1 MKKIVTTDRAPQA
14 IGPYSQ
20 GVKAGGFLFLSG
32 QIALEPATGE
42 LVGGGVA
49 LETERIME
57 NIAGVLAAAG
67 LDFDAVVKSTIYLT
81 DLASFGLVNGIYG
94 KRFPVTPPA
103 RSTVQVAAL
112 PRGACVEIEVIALL
126 AVHAP

>member
-1 MKKIVTTDRAPQA
+1 MKEIIVTERAPQA

-32 QIALEPATGE
+32 QIALDPATGE
-42 LVGGGVA
+42 LVSGGVA
-49 LETERIME
+49 AETERVMD

-67 LDFDAVVKSTIYLT
+67 LDFDSVVKTTIFLT
-81 DLASFGLVNGIYG
+81 DLAAFGVVNGIYG
-94 KRFPVTPPA
+94 RRFPVASPA

-112 PRGACVEIEVIALL
+112 PRGACVEIEVIARYG
-126 AVHAP
+126 VDGP